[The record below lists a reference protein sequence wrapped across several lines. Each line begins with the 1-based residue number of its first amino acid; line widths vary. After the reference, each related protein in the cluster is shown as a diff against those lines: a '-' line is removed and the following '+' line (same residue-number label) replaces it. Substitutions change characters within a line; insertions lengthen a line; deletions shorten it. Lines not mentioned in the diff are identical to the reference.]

1 MQTLP
6 QSNMQPQQM
15 DPQLQQQ
22 ILHNQQQMAQMQGQ
36 WVIPSYGTLTTGQN
50 IIQLQPIQHVHMIQN
65 PNALQHVMPIQ
76 MQPPHMQ
83 LQSQHHQQQQQQHQ
97 LQQNL
102 QQQVQNL
109 HLQDM
114 IEQHNLQL
122 KLPEQ
127 KAKADS
133 DVNSESTVS
142 RRTSSDC
149 QMLSSENEYSSHDIT
164 PEHTLVELPA
174 DTNYQQ
180 KVVREQHRKLSQQNS
195 LDKADGNAV
204 LVTTSGHH
212 PQSIADLQH
221 KLVQLTS
228 QPSESVSVVNTPPI
242 SHPATPHGY
251 PGGIVQ
257 EMQQNL
263 GTIPGLP
270 ATVRLQN

>member
-1 MQTLP
+1 
-6 QSNMQPQQM
+6 M

-22 ILHNQQQMAQMQGQ
+22 ILHNQMPPIQGQ
-36 WVIPSYGTLTTGQN
+36 WVTYGALTTGQN

-65 PNALQHVMPIQ
+65 QGAMQHVMPMQ
-76 MQPPHMQ
+76 MQPQQMQ
-83 LQSQHHQQQQQQHQ
+83 PQ
-97 LQQNL
+97 LQQQMQNVQL
-102 QQQVQNL
+102 QEAV
-109 HLQDM
+109 D
-114 IEQHNLQL
+114 QHNLQL
-122 KLPEQ
+122 KLPEY

-133 DVNSESTVS
+133 DLNSESTVS

-149 QMLSSENEYSSHDIT
+149 QMLSSETEFSSHDIT
-164 PEHTLVELPA
+164 PEHTLVELPT

-180 KVVREQHRKLSQQNS
+180 KVVREQHRKISQQNS
-195 LDKADGNAV
+195 LDKADGNV
-204 LVTTSGHH
+204 PGGH

-263 GTIPGLP
+263 GAMPGIP
-270 ATVRLQN
+270 ASVSM